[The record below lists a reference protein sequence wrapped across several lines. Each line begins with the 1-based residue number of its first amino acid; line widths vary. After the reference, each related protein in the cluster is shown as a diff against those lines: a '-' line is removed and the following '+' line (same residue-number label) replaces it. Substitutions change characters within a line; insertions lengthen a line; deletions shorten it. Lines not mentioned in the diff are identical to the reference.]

1 MPDENNDI
9 SADNDTEIVPSI
21 APDLMADAATI
32 QPAGNPADAVAIKK
46 LKYRFWLSLFSLFM
60 SGIFGALAL
69 LGVAA
74 GYGLANEL
82 EGGNPT
88 ELVFTFKIITAIM
101 ITLAPTCIW
110 VAYKM
115 RPGGD

>member
-1 MPDENNDI
+1 MPDKNNGKNTE
-9 SADNDTEIVPSI
+9 NDTEIVPSI
-21 APDLMADAATI
+21 QPNLMADAATI
-32 QPAGNPADAVAIKK
+32 QPAENPADAVAIKK

-82 EGGNPT
+82 EGGDPS
-88 ELVFTFKIITAIM
+88 ELVFTFKVMTAVL
-101 ITLAPTCIW
+101 ITLAPACIW